1 QGQSAGG
8 RSPLVDR
15 SSVGRGTMA
24 SATQRVAPRA
34 TGPWGPP
41 AAPVGKGRDEMT
53 RINVRRGIAALAL
66 ALGLL
71 LASKP
76 AGAAT
81 GTLDIWR
88 WLSGFLPMSTLAG
101 ADGVDSRPA
110 LSKAGAT
117 WGAQHTVTANEG
129 GCIEPN

>member
-1 QGQSAGG
+1 
-8 RSPLVDR
+8 
-15 SSVGRGTMA
+15 
-24 SATQRVAPRA
+24 
-34 TGPWGPP
+34 
-41 AAPVGKGRDEMT
+41 MT

-129 GCIEPN
+129 GCIEPNGCPHKVLPTRDTPSREGADTRLPY